1 MRRVDRL
8 LAGYFAAVTFIIT
21 IRGNIFE
28 RDILFVLLAHILFFV
43 LLWLFTKLEPAN
55 NVGAFF
61 HDFYPIMLLLA
72 FYGAIGIITMRL
84 DAADIHA
91 RDAVVQRW
99 EQAIFGSQ
107 VSYEWIRRAPSL
119 FWSGLL
125 HLGYLS
131 YFPVLVFGPLVLW
144 LRGNRDGARRTVLHT
159 MIAFVPCYLAFVLF
173 PVAGPNWIFPEPT
186 GAVRDVWSARIV
198 YDALEASSFG
208 TAFPSSHVRGDRRR
222 GLGDL
227 ARVARVGTHLDGPGR
242 LASDRDRVLPDALWG
257 GCIGGIRGA
266 RRSRLGPTRAGGAV
280 LRRQSS
286 IVDRRARISAR
297 GSRLRPL
304 PQP

>member
-125 HLGYLS
+125 HLG
-131 YFPVLVFGPLVLW
+131 
-144 LRGNRDGARRTVLHT
+144 T
-159 MIAFVPCYLAFVLF
+159 
-173 PVAGPNWIFPEPT
+173 
-186 GAVRDVWSARIV
+186 
-198 YDALEASSFG
+198 
-208 TAFPSSHVRGDRRR
+208 
-222 GLGDL
+222 
-227 ARVARVGTHLDGPGR
+227 
-242 LASDRDRVLPDALWG
+242 
-257 GCIGGIRGA
+257 
-266 RRSRLGPTRAGGAV
+266 
-280 LRRQSS
+280 
-286 IVDRRARISAR
+286 
-297 GSRLRPL
+297 
-304 PQP
+304 